1 MAEPAHHECTVA
13 RTIQIPHDRVF
24 NSEAQKV
31 KHVMIKPTFHHV
43 NLKTTRLQEMIDW
56 YGVVVGATVNLQSN
70 NMAFISND
78 RTHHRI
84 ALLAVPGLRDD
95 PEKFVHTGIHHT
107 AFEYDSF
114 DDLMSSFARLRQLGI
129 EPEKG
134 HVLGVCPPS
143 NRQT

>member
-1 MAEPAHHECTVA
+1 
-13 RTIQIPHDRVF
+13 
-24 NSEAQKV
+24 
-31 KHVMIKPTFHHV
+31 MIKPTFHHV
-43 NLKTTRLQEMIDW
+43 NLKTTRLQQMIDW

-70 NMAFISND
+70 NIAFISND

-84 ALLAVPGLRDD
+84 AFLAVPGLRDD

-134 HVLGVCPPS
+134 HVRGNISPFEAAKPTSASGRLISLPPGW
-143 NRQT
+143 QTAGQGYDTPTGQTT